1 MALTLGGNS
10 LDSSFSAHYG
20 SGVEKNR
27 LLRVGSNSLE
37 FYRTKEILERF
48 LPKRIV
54 TILDVGGGPGRYSF
68 WLASKG
74 HAVHLVDIVPLHI
87 RQAMKKQRRS
97 KARLASITLGDA
109 RDLDF
114 ENGFADIVLLF
125 GPLYHLVRKR
135 ERIKALAEAYRVLRP
150 GGLVFA
156 SAISKFTSA
165 LDGSNNGF
173 IQDPAFMRIIK
184 QDLKSGQHRNP
195 RNVPEYFTTSFF
207 HHPKELEEEIDQ
219 AGFKAVRIYALT
231 GFAWLL
237 HRLREYWTAPVLRK
251 RLLSILR
258 ELELEPSMM
267 GVSDHL
273 LATGRK

>member
-1 MALTLGGNS
+1 MGA
-10 LDSSFSAHYG
+10 
-20 SGVEKNR
+20 
-27 LLRVGSNSLE
+27 GSNSLE

-48 LPKRIV
+48 LPRRPA

-68 WLASKG
+68 WLASRG
-74 HAVHLVDIVPLHI
+74 HRVHLVDIVPLHV
-87 RQAMKKQRRS
+87 RQAEKAQRRS
-97 KARLASITLGDA
+97 KARLASVALGDA

-114 ENGFADIVLLF
+114 ENEFADMVLLF

-135 ERIKALAEAYRVLRP
+135 ERVKALAEAYRVLRP

-156 SAISKFTSA
+156 AAISKFTSA

-173 IQDPAFMRIIK
+173 IRDPSFMRIIK
-184 QDLKSGQHRNP
+184 QDLKTGEHSNP

-219 AGFKAVRIYALT
+219 AGFKAVRVYALT

-237 HRLREYWTAPVLRK
+237 YRLRQYWTTPLLRK

-258 ELELEPSMM
+258 QLELEPSMM

-273 LATGRK
+273 LAIGRK

>member
-1 MALTLGGNS
+1 MTSRSPS
-10 LDSSFSAHYG
+10 LDSDFYKHYG

-27 LLRVGSNSLE
+27 LLSAGSNSLE
-37 FYRTKEILERF
+37 FYRTKEIIERF
-48 LPKRIV
+48 LPKRST
-54 TILDVGGGPGRYSF
+54 TILDIGGGPGKYSY

-74 HAVHLVDIVPLHI
+74 HTVHLVDIVPLHV
-87 RQAMKKQRRS
+87 RQAKERQRRS
-97 KARLASITLGDA
+97 KVRLASITLGDA

-114 ENGFADIVLLF
+114 ENGVADIVLLF

-135 ERIKALAEAYRVLRP
+135 ERVKALAESYRVLRS

-156 SAISKFTSA
+156 AAISRFTSA

-173 IQDPAFMRIIK
+173 IQDSTFMRIIK
-184 QDLKSGQHRNP
+184 QDLKTGQHRNP
-195 RNVPEYFTTSFF
+195 RDVPAYFTTSFF
-207 HHPKELEEEIDQ
+207 HHPMELDQEIRQ
-219 AGFKAVRIYALT
+219 AGFKSVRVYALT

-237 HRLREYWTAPVLRK
+237 HRLEQYWKRPVLRN

-258 ELELEPSMM
+258 EVELEPSMM

-273 LATGRK
+273 LASGRK